1 MILSTMNGT
10 YKTPGIGI
18 GGTHVL
24 RGSTVATG
32 NGRYQAQPTI
42 RLFLLSALLLL
53 TGACNPAYEYK
64 GAVVDPLRKA
74 PEIVGTNWDDSSF
87 RLSDHRGKA
96 VILFF
101 GYTSCP
107 DICPFTLHRMKR
119 LYAQL
124 GPQAEELAVVFVSVD
139 PDRDSKDKLGKYV
152 PGFDPRFFG
161 PYLGRSLSAT
171 MRAYDVVAKKQKP
184 QSSGFYAV
192 DHTGTIFVIDPQ
204 GMLHLK
210 FPHDAPV
217 DDLLPDV
224 LHLLKSTTDAQGT

>member
-1 MILSTMNGT
+1 MILSTMNGSHKPPRT
-10 YKTPGIGI
+10 GI
-18 GGTHVL
+18 GGTDVL
-24 RGSTVATG
+24 RRSTAATG
-32 NGRYQAQPTI
+32 NDRNHNQPSI
-42 RLFLLSALLLL
+42 RLCLLPALLLL
-53 TGACNPAYEYK
+53 AGACNPAYEYK
-64 GAVVDPLRKA
+64 GAVVDPLTKA
-74 PEIVGTNWDDSSF
+74 PEIVGTNWDDKMF
-87 RLSDHRGKA
+87 RLSDHRGKV

-107 DICPFTLHRMKR
+107 DICPFTLHRMKN

-124 GPQAEELAVVFVSVD
+124 GPQAKELAVVFVSVD
-139 PDRDSKDKLGKYV
+139 PDRDSKDKLSKYV

-161 PYLGRSLSAT
+161 PYLGRTLSAT
-171 MRAYDVVAKKQKP
+171 MRAYDVVAKKQTP
-184 QSSGFYAV
+184 QRSGFYAV

-224 LHLLKSTTDAQGT
+224 QHLLESRADAQDT